1 MAASGGPLSVL
12 QKMFKIDETGQLSEG
27 QLQLSTGLIRAT
39 AEINACFPSLDQSN
53 KTFTVVIYYSV

>member
-39 AEINACFPSLDQSN
+39 AEINACFPSQKGKLW
-53 KTFTVVIYYSV
+53 TTVIKLLRS